1 MHAAAPIRVFPFL
14 HNGTKT
20 EQQKIAKDLATIEHE
35 IRLHNTAF
43 KDDLAKIN
51 HASPERAKALLDT
64 IKAYLQAYFG
74 GGLISDILLPNSSS
88 KGKNLMVSSKLEKS
102 NHNAISSTDCQDVDK
117 SEDKKKSASNFSDAD
132 LPYKSTFIKTHSN
145 SSNFFGQIVRVR
157 HFCVMTSSMD
167 ITNATF

>member
-51 HASPERAKALLDT
+51 HATPERAKTLIDT
-64 IKAYLQAYFG
+64 IKAHLQAYFG
-74 GGLISDILLPNSSS
+74 DGLSDDVLSENSSS
-88 KGKNLMVSSKLEKS
+88 KGKNLMVSSKLEKFDTK
-102 NHNAISSTDCQDVDK
+102 AISSTDCQDACQSK
-117 SEDKKKSASNFSDAD
+117 DKKKSASNFSDAD

-145 SSNFFGQIVRVR
+145 PSNFFGQIVRVR
-157 HFCVMTSSMD
+157 HFWWT
-167 ITNATF
+167 